1 VGSTTTNSGIHPLD
15 KRTRMIF
22 KFFAIASLVVMAIV
36 LGYALISSLT
46 QNITIVG
53 ENFVDVEFPP
63 PSISPIYLKPIT
75 YLYVASLV
83 FIYTTLELYRERIRN
98 LPDWVVSVSR
108 FFAFMVMVVFFFE
121 LAYNLV
127 FWGGEIAAQAVL
139 GHLNPDVIVNPF
151 PELTHP
157 WNVVFASKLWTVFL
171 LAGAYVYYFLG
182 KVQSSKG
189 VVGSVS

>member
-1 VGSTTTNSGIHPLD
+1 MDKTTR
-15 KRTRMIF
+15 KIF
-22 KFFAIASLVVMAIV
+22 KIFAIASFVVMAIV
-36 LGYALISSLT
+36 LGYAVISSLT

-53 ENFVDVEFPP
+53 QNFVDVEFPP

-75 YLYVASLV
+75 YLYISSLV
-83 FIYTTLELYRERIRN
+83 FVYTMLELNKEKIRR
-98 LPDWVVSVSR
+98 LPDWVINVSR
-108 FFAFMVMVVFFFE
+108 FFAFLVMVVFFFE

-139 GHLNPDVIVNPF
+139 GHLNPDIIVNPF

-171 LAGAYVYYFLG
+171 IAGAYVFYFLG
-182 KVQSSKG
+182 KIQSSKRLPIPKQ
-189 VVGSVS
+189 VVP